1 MYAEAGEGHHIPNFH
16 AYYQDKT
23 AVFAFDPLE
32 CIGGTLPNTADPARR
47 DLGRTQA
54 RRVGRGLAK
63 PRGRSFSE
71 THCPAVMKTEHA
83 IHRIT
88 SFEVKGLHTLLVGF
102 ADGTRQLIDFEPLLV
117 GEIFG
122 PLRDPGVF
130 AGVRIDPEAHTLV
143 WPNGADLDPSVLH
156 DWPAHE
162 AAMRARAQQWG
173 GR

>member
-1 MYAEAGEGHHIPNFH
+1 MPEISRFHGIVIRMYAEAGEGHHIPHFH

-23 AVFAFDPLE
+23 AVFAFDP
-32 CIGGTLPNTADPARR
+32 R
-47 DLGRTQA
+47 
-54 RRVGRGLAK
+54 
-63 PRGRSFSE
+63 RSFSE

-117 GEIFG
+117 GEMFG